1 MTADPAYK
9 PLPADDDDLYGAV
22 EQVEAALVHLEDVA
36 LARLHREALAEEG
49 ESIPWEQVKA
59 EAGL

>member
-1 MTADPAYK
+1 MTAPSYDYA
-9 PLPADDDDLYGAV
+9 PLPYPGDLAEAV
-22 EQVEAALVHLEDVA
+22 EEAEAALVHLEDAA
-36 LARLHREALAEEG
+36 LARVTRTALAEEG